1 MSSSLG
7 PFGPL
12 AAALTDA
19 DRLELYARTV
29 VAGAAGLAP
38 AGAAERKALAR
49 LAQAGLVR
57 LAEDG
62 TATAVT
68 SAFADALRSARPSA
82 ESQDETAGLLQEG
95 RITAMPVRPARR
107 RALLEYLTARA
118 FQPGVSYGEAEVNI
132 ALRQYWDDYSSLRR
146 YLVDG
151 GLLTRSADGSSYR
164 VAA

>member
-12 AAALTDA
+12 AAALA
-19 DRLELYARTV
+19 DPVRLELYARTV
-29 VAGAAGLAP
+29 VAGPAGLVP
-38 AGAAERKALAR
+38 AGAAERKVLAR

-62 TATAVT
+62 TATAVVT
-68 SAFADALRSARPSA
+68 AFADALRPARPAA
-82 ESQDETAGLLQEG
+82 EAQDEVAGLLQDG
-95 RITAMPVRPARR
+95 RITAIPVRPAKR
-107 RALLEYLTARA
+107 RALLEYVTARA
-118 FQPGVSYGEAEVNI
+118 FRPGEHYAEPEVNM
-132 ALRQYWDDYSSLRR
+132 ALRQYWDDYPALRR
-146 YLVDG
+146 YLVES